1 MSTAL
6 QQEIHVALGDLKLQ
20 KTITAATDRFS
31 EKRRDVVAPNVLP
44 EYQELRDQAHRIK
57 EHTLDH
63 LDYYLETV
71 EARVQSRGGN
81 VVWCADAEAAVNAV
95 AAVARKHDAKLAV
108 KSKSMVSEEIH
119 LNDALEA
126 NGIEP
131 VETDLGE
138 YIQQLARER
147 PYHIVAP
154 ALHKTRGD
162 VADLF
167 VEKLGVERNEDPE
180 ELTQVAR
187 RVLRQKFLNADMG
200 ISGANFVVA
209 ESGAVVLVEN
219 EGNIRMT
226 TSAPRVHVAVAGI
239 EKLIPRAADLA
250 VFLKLLGRSGSG
262 QPITSYTSFLS
273 GPRRD
278 GEINGPDEF
287 YLLLVDNGRTRVLA
301 DKEKRQTLYCIR
313 CGACANVCPVYR
325 RIGGHSYPGTYSGP
339 IGAILTPQF
348 AGLGH
353 EPTLPFASSLCGAC
367 GEVCPVKID
376 IPRML
381 LALRRDIKKG
391 EARENRWLPEK
402 LAFRGWSWI
411 MRRPWVFERAG
422 FFGQAFLSGHDS
434 HSWIR
439 RGPAPLAPWTDTRDF
454 PPLAAHSFRELWRA
468 RQSSSV
474 RIPAHAAG
482 QQKENA

>member
-1 MSTAL
+1 MSTTF

-31 EKRRDVVAPNVLP
+31 EKRLDVVAPNVLP
-44 EYQELRDQAHRIK
+44 EYQELRDQAHNIK
-57 EHTLDH
+57 QHTIDH

-71 EARVQSRGGN
+71 EARVQSRGGH

-95 AAVARKHDAKLAV
+95 IAIARKHDAKLAV

-119 LNDALEA
+119 LNDALEK

-167 VEKLGVERNEDPE
+167 VEKLGVERNEEPE

-187 RVLRQKFLNADMG
+187 RVLRRKFLNADMG

-226 TSAPRVHVAVAGI
+226 TSAPRIHVAVAGI

-313 CGACANVCPVYR
+313 CGACSNVCPVYR

-353 EPTLPFASSLCGAC
+353 EPALPFASSLCGAC

-381 LALRRDIKKG
+381 LALRRDVKKG

-402 LAFRGWSWI
+402 LAFRGWSWV
-411 MRRPWVFERAG
+411 MRRPWVFEWAG
-422 FFGQAFLSGHDS
+422 FFAQAFLSRQDG

-439 RGPAPLAPWTDTRDF
+439 TGPAMLAPWTATRDF
-454 PPLAAHSFRELWRA
+454 PPLAPRSFRELWRA
-468 RQSSSV
+468 RQSSSGW
-474 RIPAHAAG
+474 ISTDAAG
-482 QQKENA
+482 KQKKNA

>member
-1 MSTAL
+1 MSAAFE
-6 QQEIHVALGDLKLQ
+6 QQIHVALSDLKLQ
-20 KTITAATDRFS
+20 RTIQSATTRFAR
-31 EKRRDVVAPNVLP
+31 KRRDVVTPDVLP
-44 EYQELRDQAHRIK
+44 EYQELRDQASRVK
-57 EHTLDH
+57 QHTLDH
-63 LDYYLETV
+63 LDHYLETV
-71 EARVQSRGGN
+71 EARVQERGGH
-81 VVWCADAEAAVNAV
+81 VVWCADAEAAVEAV
-95 AAVARKHDAKLAV
+95 VAIAREHDVKLAV
-108 KSKSMVSEEIH
+108 KSKSMLSEEIH
-119 LNDALEA
+119 LNDALEE
-126 NGIEP
+126 NGIET

-167 VEKLGVERNEDPE
+167 VDKLGVERTEEPE
-180 ELTQVAR
+180 ELTQIAR
-187 RVLRQKFLNADMG
+187 RILREKFLNADMG

-226 TSAPRVHVAVAGI
+226 TSVPRVHVAVAGI

-273 GPRRD
+273 GPRRE

-287 YLLLVDNGRTRVLA
+287 YLLLIDNGRTRVLA
-301 DKEKRQTLYCIR
+301 DEEKRETLHCIR
-313 CGACANVCPVYR
+313 CGACSNVCPVYR
-325 RIGGHSYPGTYSGP
+325 RIGGHTYPGTYSGP

-353 EPTLPFASSLCGAC
+353 EPALPFASSLCGAC

-381 LALRRDIKKG
+381 LALRRDVKRS
-391 EARENRWLPEK
+391 EVRENRRLPEK
-402 LAFRGWSWI
+402 LAFQGWSWV
-411 MRRPWVFERAG
+411 MRHPWVFERAG
-422 FFGQAFLSGHDS
+422 LFAQALLTPQDGDR
-434 HSWIR
+434 WIR
-439 RGPAPLAPWTDTRDF
+439 SGPGPLKAWTDTRDF
-454 PPLAAHSFRELWRA
+454 PPVAPRSFRRLWRA
-468 RQSSSV
+468 RKAKQAK
-474 RIPAHAAG
+474 RPT
-482 QQKENA
+482 E

>member
-1 MSTAL
+1 MSTAF
-6 QQEIHVALGDLKLQ
+6 QQEIHVALGDDKLQ

-31 EKRRDVVAPNVLP
+31 EKRRDVVATNVLP

-57 EHTLDH
+57 QHTLDH

-71 EARVQSRGGN
+71 EARVQSRGGH

-95 AAVARKHDAKLAV
+95 IAIARKHDAKLAV

-119 LNDALEA
+119 LNDALEK

-167 VEKLGVERNEDPE
+167 VEKLGVERNEEPE

-187 RVLRQKFLNADMG
+187 RVLRRKFLNADMG

-226 TSAPRVHVAVAGI
+226 TSAPRIHVAVAGI

-287 YLLLVDNGRTRVLA
+287 FLLLVDNGRTRVLA

-313 CGACANVCPVYR
+313 CGACSNVCPVYR

-353 EPTLPFASSLCGAC
+353 EPALPFASSLCGAC

-381 LALRRDIKKG
+381 LALRRDVKKG
-391 EARENRWLPEK
+391 ESRENRWLPEK
-402 LAFRGWSWI
+402 LAFRGWSWV
-411 MRRPWVFERAG
+411 MRRPRVFEWAG
-422 FFGQAFLSGHDS
+422 FFAQAFLSGQDG

-439 RGPAPLAPWTDTRDF
+439 TGPALLAPWTATRDF
-454 PPLAAHSFRELWRA
+454 PPLAPNSFRELWRA
-468 RQSSSV
+468 RQSPSGW
-474 RIPAHAAG
+474 IPTHAARK
-482 QQKENA
+482 QKKNA